1 MTHKGIYM
9 DNAATTRLS
18 SGALAAMLPYMEMEG
33 GNPSGAHRYARE
45 AKKAL
50 EQSRRTMA
58 EGLGCRPEELI
69 FTCSGSEGDN
79 MILRGAVRGEKRHII
94 ASAVEHPAVLNT
106 LKDMEKRGE
115 CTYTLLPVDKEG
127 SVFVE
132 SLEKAIRPD
141 TCLVSVM
148 LANNEVGTIEPVEK
162 LCACAHAHGIPF
174 HTDAVQA
181 VGHIP
186 VQIETLGVD
195 YLTLAAHKFHGPK
208 GVGAV
213 YMKKGAQMH
222 PFITG
227 GEQEKERRAGTE
239 NVPGIVGMAFAL
251 EEQLSSLQE
260 DMERVALLRDR
271 LIQGILQAEPK
282 ARLNG
287 SKKNR
292 LPQNASF
299 SFPGI
304 AADQLLMYLDQ
315 RGIAASSGSA
325 CTAGSLEPSHVLLAM
340 GRDAKEAR
348 SALRLSL
355 SRFTT
360 EEETETVLKTVSE
373 AVGRLRHG
381 R

>member
-1 MTHKGIYM
+1 MTQKGIYM

-18 SGALAAMLPYMEMEG
+18 PGALAAMLPYMEMEG
-33 GNPSGAHRYARE
+33 GNPSGSHRFARE

-50 EQSRRTMA
+50 EQSRRTVA
-58 EGLGCRPEELI
+58 DCLACNPREVV
-69 FTCSGSEGDN
+69 FTCSGSEGNN
-79 MILRGAVRGEKRHII
+79 MVLRGAVTGERKHII
-94 ASAVEHPAVLNT
+94 ASAIEHPAILNT
-106 LKDMEKRGE
+106 LRDMEKRGQ
-115 CTYTLLPVDKEG
+115 CTYTLLPVDEEG
-127 SVFVE
+127 LVSVE
-132 SLEKAIRPD
+132 ALKAAIRPD

-148 LANNEVGTIEPVEK
+148 LANNEVGTIEPVRE
-162 LCACAHAHGIPF
+162 LCALSHAHGIPF

-186 VQIETLGVD
+186 VNIQELEVD
-195 YLTLAAHKFHGPK
+195 YLSLAAHKFHGPK

-213 YMKKGAQMH
+213 YIKNGAPMR

-227 GEQEKERRAGTE
+227 GEQEHERRAGTE
-239 NVPGIVGMAFAL
+239 NLPGVVGMAFAL
-251 EEQLSSLQE
+251 SEQLATLQE
-260 DMERVALLRDR
+260 EGERLCILRDK
-271 LIQGILQAEPK
+271 LIDGVQAAIPE

-287 SKKNR
+287 SEAKR
-292 LPQNASF
+292 LPQNISL

-325 CTAGSLEPSHVLLAM
+325 CNAGSLEPSHVLLAM
-340 GRDAKEAR
+340 GRNTREAR

-360 EEETETVLKTVSE
+360 EDEVDCVLKTVVE
-373 AVGRLRHG
+373 AVRRLGKNR
-381 R
+381 

>member
-1 MTHKGIYM
+1 MTLKGIYM

-18 SGALAAMLPYMEMEG
+18 PGALAAMLPYMEMEG
-33 GNPSGAHRYARE
+33 GNPSGSHRFARE

-50 EQSRRTMA
+50 EQSRRTVA
-58 EGLGCRPEELI
+58 DCLACKPSEVV
-69 FTCSGSEGDN
+69 FTCSGSEGNN
-79 MILRGAVRGEKRHII
+79 MILRGAVTGARKHIV
-94 ASAVEHPAVLNT
+94 ASAIEHPAVLNT
-106 LKDMEKRGE
+106 LKDMEKRGQ
-115 CTYTLLPVDKEG
+115 CTYTLLPVDEEG
-127 SVFVE
+127 LVSIE
-132 SLEKAIRPD
+132 ALQAAIRPD

-148 LANNEVGTIEPVEK
+148 LANNEVGTIEPVKE
-162 LCACAHAHGIPF
+162 LCTLSHAHGIPL
-174 HTDAVQA
+174 HTDAIQA

-186 VQIETLGVD
+186 VNIQELGVD

-213 YMKKGAQMH
+213 YIKKDAPMH

-227 GEQEKERRAGTE
+227 GEQEHERRAGTE
-239 NVPGIVGMAFAL
+239 NLPGVVGTAFAL
-251 EEQLSSLQE
+251 AEQLASLNE
-260 DMERVALLRDR
+260 EGERLTILRDK
-271 LIQGILQAEPK
+271 LIAGVQTALPE

-287 SKKNR
+287 SKTLR
-292 LPQNASF
+292 LPQNISL
-299 SFPGI
+299 SFPNI

-340 GRDAKEAR
+340 GRSPREAR

-360 EEETETVLKTVSE
+360 EEEVDCVLKTVVE
-373 AVGRLRHG
+373 AVERLSKNC
-381 R
+381 

>member
-1 MTHKGIYM
+1 M

-18 SGALAAMLPYMEMEG
+18 PGALAAMLPYMEMEG
-33 GNPSGAHRYARE
+33 GNPSGSHRYARE

-50 EQSRRTMA
+50 EQSRRTMG
-58 EGLGCRPEELI
+58 ECLNCRPEEVV
-69 FTCSGSEGDN
+69 FTSSGSEGNN
-79 MILRGAVRGEKRHII
+79 MILRGVVTGEERHII
-94 ASAVEHPAVLNT
+94 ASAIEHPAVLNT
-106 LKDMEKRGE
+106 LRDMAERGR
-115 CTYTLLPVDKEG
+115 CSYTLLSVDAEG
-127 SVFVE
+127 LVHPE
-132 SLEKAIRPD
+132 TLKKAIRPD

-148 LANNEVGTIEPVEK
+148 LANNEVGTIEPVKE
-162 LCACAHAHGIPF
+162 LCTIAHEHGIPF

-181 VGHIP
+181 VGHLP
-186 VQIETLGVD
+186 VDIQALGVD

-213 YMKKGAQMH
+213 YIKSGAPMH

-227 GEQEKERRAGTE
+227 GEQEHTRRAGTE
-239 NVPGIVGMAFAL
+239 NLPGVVGMAFAL
-251 EEQLSSLQE
+251 QEQLANLQE
-260 DMERVALLRDR
+260 EGERLTLLRNR
-271 LIQGILQAEPK
+271 LIQKILEAFPG

-287 SKKNR
+287 SFTNR
-292 LPQNASF
+292 LPQNVSF

-340 GRDAKEAR
+340 GRNAREAR
-348 SALRLSL
+348 SALRLSF

-360 EEETETVLKTVSE
+360 EQEVEIAVQTLIE
-373 AVGRLRHG
+373 AVKKLSKMN
-381 R
+381 

>member
-1 MTHKGIYM
+1 MTQKGIYM

-18 SGALAAMLPYMEMEG
+18 PGALAAMLPYMEMEG
-33 GNPSGAHRYARE
+33 GNPSGSHRYARE

-50 EQSRRTMA
+50 EQSRRTVA
-58 EGLGCRPEELI
+58 EYLSCKPSEVV
-69 FTCSGSEGDN
+69 FTCSGSEGNN
-79 MILRGAVRGEKRHII
+79 MVVRGAVTGEKKHIV
-94 ASAVEHPAVLNT
+94 ASAIEHPAIVNT
-106 LKDMEKRGE
+106 LRDMEKRGQ
-115 CTYTLLPVDKEG
+115 CTYTLLPVDEEG
-127 SVFVE
+127 LVSVE
-132 SLEKAIRPD
+132 ALKAAIRPD

-148 LANNEVGTIEPVEK
+148 LANNEVGTLEPVRE
-162 LCACAHAHGIPF
+162 LCTLSHDYGIPF

-186 VQIETLGVD
+186 VSIQALGVD

-213 YMKKGAQMH
+213 YIKKNVPMH

-227 GEQEKERRAGTE
+227 GEQEHERRAGTE
-239 NVPGIVGMAFAL
+239 NLPGVVGMAFAL
-251 EEQLSSLQE
+251 REQLATLQE
-260 DMERVALLRDR
+260 EVERLRTLQDK
-271 LIQGILQAEPK
+271 LINEIQSAFPE

-287 SKKNR
+287 SRTKR
-292 LPQNASF
+292 LPQNISL
-299 SFPGI
+299 SFPHV

-340 GRDAKEAR
+340 GRNAKEAR

-360 EEETETVLKTVSE
+360 EVEVDCVTRTVVE
-373 AVGRLRHG
+373 AVQRLG
-381 R
+381 KTP

>member
-1 MTHKGIYM
+1 M

-18 SGALAAMLPYMEMEG
+18 PGALAAMLPYMEMEG
-33 GNPSGAHRYARE
+33 GNPSGSHRFARE

-50 EQSRRTMA
+50 EQSRRTVA
-58 EGLGCRPEELI
+58 DCLACNPREVV
-69 FTCSGSEGDN
+69 FTCSGSEGNN
-79 MILRGAVRGEKRHII
+79 MVLRGAVTGERKHII
-94 ASAVEHPAVLNT
+94 ASAIEHPAILNT
-106 LKDMEKRGE
+106 LRDMEKRGQ
-115 CTYTLLPVDKEG
+115 CTYTLLPVDEEG
-127 SVFVE
+127 LVSVE
-132 SLEKAIRPD
+132 ALKAAIRPD

-148 LANNEVGTIEPVEK
+148 LANNEVGTIEPVRE
-162 LCACAHAHGIPF
+162 LCALSHAHGIPF

-186 VQIETLGVD
+186 VNIQELEVD
-195 YLTLAAHKFHGPK
+195 YLSLAAHKFHGPK

-213 YMKKGAQMH
+213 YIKNGAPMR

-227 GEQEKERRAGTE
+227 GEQEHERRAGTE
-239 NVPGIVGMAFAL
+239 NLPGVVGMAFAL
-251 EEQLSSLQE
+251 SEQLATLQE
-260 DMERVALLRDR
+260 EGERLCILRDK
-271 LIQGILQAEPK
+271 LIDGVQAAIPE

-287 SKKNR
+287 SEAKR
-292 LPQNASF
+292 LPQNISL

-325 CTAGSLEPSHVLLAM
+325 CNAGSLEPSHVLLAM
-340 GRDAKEAR
+340 GRNTREAR

-360 EEETETVLKTVSE
+360 EDEVDCVLKTVVE
-373 AVGRLRHG
+373 AVRRLGKNR
-381 R
+381 

>member
-1 MTHKGIYM
+1 M

-18 SGALAAMLPYMEMEG
+18 PGALAAMLPYMEMEG
-33 GNPSGAHRYARE
+33 GNPSGSHRYARE

-50 EQSRRTMA
+50 EQSRRTVA
-58 EGLGCRPEELI
+58 EYLSCKPSEVV
-69 FTCSGSEGDN
+69 FTCSGSEGNN
-79 MILRGAVRGEKRHII
+79 MVVRGAVTGEKKHIV
-94 ASAVEHPAVLNT
+94 ASAIEHPAIVNT
-106 LKDMEKRGE
+106 LRDMEKRGQ
-115 CTYTLLPVDKEG
+115 CTYTLLPVDEEG
-127 SVFVE
+127 LVSVE
-132 SLEKAIRPD
+132 ALKAAIRPD

-148 LANNEVGTIEPVEK
+148 LANNEVGTLEPVRE
-162 LCACAHAHGIPF
+162 LCTLSHDYGIPF

-186 VQIETLGVD
+186 VSIQALGVD

-213 YMKKGAQMH
+213 YIKKNVPMH

-227 GEQEKERRAGTE
+227 GEQEHERRAGTE
-239 NVPGIVGMAFAL
+239 NLPGVVGMAFAL
-251 EEQLSSLQE
+251 REQLATLQE
-260 DMERVALLRDR
+260 EVERLRTLQDK
-271 LIQGILQAEPK
+271 LINEIQSAFPE

-287 SKKNR
+287 SRTKR
-292 LPQNASF
+292 LPQNISL
-299 SFPGI
+299 SFPHV

-340 GRDAKEAR
+340 GRNAKEAR

-360 EEETETVLKTVSE
+360 EVEVDCVTRTVVE
-373 AVGRLRHG
+373 AVQRLG
-381 R
+381 KTP